1 MHGQNTGKL
10 LTKVNSKILLQ
21 VELQFYLESK
31 RLTASALPW
40 RAEIQHF
47 TEWVKIL
54 EKYFY
59 GISCSSRLF

>member
-1 MHGQNTGKL
+1 MHGQNKL
-10 LTKVNSKILLQ
+10 LTKVNSKLVLQ
-21 VELQFYLESK
+21 VELQLYLESK

-54 EKYFY
+54 EKDFY